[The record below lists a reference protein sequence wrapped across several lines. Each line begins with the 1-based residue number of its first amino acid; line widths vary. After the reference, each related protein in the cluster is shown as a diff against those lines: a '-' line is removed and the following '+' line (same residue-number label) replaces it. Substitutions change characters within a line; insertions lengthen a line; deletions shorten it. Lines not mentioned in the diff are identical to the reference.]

1 MKVLW
6 SRFCPFLKNFRCYES
21 HMKVLRK
28 CYRNYSHRLTPNAR
42 ISSYSSVVRCS
53 FAAASSL
60 VASSSSIQVA
70 FLDIDMPEINGL
82 DVAKVLHQRY
92 PEMILVFVTSFI
104 KYAPS
109 GYKVNAFRYLL
120 KTQLDEEL
128 SDCMDDLQEKLYDN
142 NRTIQIRQRDRIL
155 PLAIKNILYFE
166 GTSQRRV
173 QVFLLNGETIECL
186 GKLEDYDNFL
196 SDQGFIRLQKSFLV
210 NMHYIDKI
218 ASYSAQLRNST
229 TIRVSEKN
237 YKEICRKFLLWKGT
251 NL

>member
-1 MKVLW
+1 MVNQYKEKIR
-6 SRFCPFLKNFRCYES
+6 RFDCAVKIVILDDELEFSKILDKKIKEYCA
-21 HMKVLRK
+21 RK
-28 CYRNYSHRLTPNAR
+28 DLLYDCQ
-42 ISSYSSVVRCS
+42 IFSSGKT
-53 FAAASSL
+53 L
-60 VASSSSIQVA
+60 LEDDLSSIQVA
-70 FLDIDMPEINGL
+70 FLDIDMPEFNGL

-92 PEMILVFVTSFI
+92 PEVILIFVTFFI

-128 SDCMDDLQEKLYDN
+128 SDCLDDLQEKLYDT

-155 PLAIKNILYFE
+155 PLAIKSILYFE

-196 SDQGFIRLQKSFLV
+196 LDNKGPDSVSRRIEYEKERSRNLVRLFLP
-210 NMHYIDKI
+210 
-218 ASYSAQLRNST
+218 YS
-229 TIRVSEKN
+229 
-237 YKEICRKFLLWKGT
+237 
-251 NL
+251 

>member
-1 MKVLW
+1 MVNQYKEKTR
-6 SRFCPFLKNFRCYES
+6 RFDFTVKIVILDDEPEFSKILDKKIKTYCA
-21 HMKVLRK
+21 RK
-28 CYRNYSHRLTPNAR
+28 DLLYDCQ
-42 ISSYSSVVRCS
+42 IFSSSKT
-53 FAAASSL
+53 L
-60 VASSSSIQVA
+60 LEDDLSSIQVA
-70 FLDIDMPEINGL
+70 FLDIDMPEFNGL

-120 KTQLDEEL
+120 KAQLDEEL

-142 NRTIQIRQRDRIL
+142 NITIQIRQRDRIL
-155 PLAIKNILYFE
+155 PLSIKSILYFE

-173 QVFLLNGETIECL
+173 QIFLLSGETIEGL

-210 NMHYIDKI
+210 NGYF
-218 ASYSAQLRNST
+218 
-229 TIRVSEKN
+229 E
-237 YKEICRKFLLWKGT
+237 F
-251 NL
+251 

>member
-1 MKVLW
+1 MVNQYKEKIR
-6 SRFCPFLKNFRCYES
+6 RFDCAVKIVILDDELEFSKILDKKIKEYCA
-21 HMKVLRK
+21 RK
-28 CYRNYSHRLTPNAR
+28 DLLYDCQ
-42 ISSYSSVVRCS
+42 IFSSGKT
-53 FAAASSL
+53 L
-60 VASSSSIQVA
+60 LEDDLSSIQVA
-70 FLDIDMPEINGL
+70 FLDIDMPEFNGL

-92 PEMILVFVTSFI
+92 PEMILIFVTFFI

-128 SDCMDDLQEKLYDN
+128 SDCLDDLQEKLYDT

-155 PLAIKNILYFE
+155 PLAIKSILYFE

-218 ASYSAQLRNST
+218 ASYSAQLRNNA

>member
-1 MKVLW
+1 MVNQYKRKIR
-6 SRFCPFLKNFRCYES
+6 RFDCAVKIVILDDELEFSKILDKKIKAYCARKDLLYDCQIFSSSKNLLEDD
-21 HMKVLRK
+21 L
-28 CYRNYSHRLTPNAR
+28 
-42 ISSYSSVVRCS
+42 
-53 FAAASSL
+53 
-60 VASSSSIQVA
+60 SSIQVA

>member
-1 MKVLW
+1 M
-6 SRFCPFLKNFRCYES
+6 
-21 HMKVLRK
+21 
-28 CYRNYSHRLTPNAR
+28 
-42 ISSYSSVVRCS
+42 
-53 FAAASSL
+53 
-60 VASSSSIQVA
+60 
-70 FLDIDMPEINGL
+70 
-82 DVAKVLHQRY
+82 
-92 PEMILVFVTSFI
+92 
-104 KYAPS
+104 
-109 GYKVNAFRYLL
+109 
-120 KTQLDEEL
+120 
-128 SDCMDDLQEKLYDN
+128 QEKLYDT

-155 PLAIKNILYFE
+155 PVAIKSILYFE

-218 ASYSAQLRNST
+218 ASYSAQLRNNT